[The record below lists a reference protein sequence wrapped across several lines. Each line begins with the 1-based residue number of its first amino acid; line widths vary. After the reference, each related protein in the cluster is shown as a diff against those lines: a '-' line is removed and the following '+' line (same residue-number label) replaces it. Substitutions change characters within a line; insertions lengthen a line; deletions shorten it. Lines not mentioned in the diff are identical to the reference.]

1 LQLNG
6 LHIGLGN
13 IRVPSNPAPT
23 SSSLLFVLCGS
34 DGCDDGDGSC
44 DDGDGGN
51 DGGNNGGGSYFF
63 LHSSRQLSNFIAN
76 GLHVLDDVFERPES
90 RQSFK
95 QLRYESVYD
104 LHCTLLLGLVAVLEL
119 VLIIF
124 GFLVVRVVRVVR
136 VVLIILLLL
145 VLVLIIIIISDDRP
159 VLCIMILG
167 CT

>member
-13 IRVPSNPAPT
+13 IRVPSNPAPN

-44 DDGDGGN
+44 DDGCDGG

-104 LHCTLLLGLVAVLEL
+104 LHCTLLLGLVLEL

-124 GFLVVRVVRVVR
+124 GFLVVRVVR

-159 VLCIMILG
+159 VLQYTVL
-167 CT
+167 